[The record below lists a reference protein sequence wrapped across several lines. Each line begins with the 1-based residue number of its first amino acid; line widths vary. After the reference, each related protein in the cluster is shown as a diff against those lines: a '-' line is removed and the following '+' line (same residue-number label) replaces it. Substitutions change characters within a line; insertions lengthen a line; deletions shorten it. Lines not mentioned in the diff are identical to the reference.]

1 MSASRDFTC
10 LEDFMKTQTLVVGL
24 AAINLVLLLLTA
36 AQAMSREDV
45 SPILR
50 AHEIE
55 LVADRGLVRSRLEIK
70 PGSGVVLLQ
79 LFDQKGI
86 IKVKLGAGED
96 GSGMF
101 LADETQNSG
110 VQIIARQSGTS
121 ETPKTT
127 SITLTGKNGQQRIV
141 AP

>member
-1 MSASRDFTC
+1 
-10 LEDFMKTQTLVVGL
+10 MKTQRLVVGL
-24 AAINLVLLLLTA
+24 TAVNLVLLLLTA

-55 LVADRGLVRSRLEIK
+55 LVDDHGQIRSRLEVK

-79 LFDQKGI
+79 LFDQKGVL
-86 IKVKLGAGED
+86 KVKLGAGED

-110 VQIIARQSGTS
+110 VQIIASQAGTS

-127 SITLTGKNGQQRIV
+127 SITLRGKNSQQRIV
-141 AP
+141 TP

>member
-1 MSASRDFTC
+1 
-10 LEDFMKTQTLVVGL
+10 MKTQTLVVGL
-24 AAINLVLLLLTA
+24 IAINLVLLLLTT
-36 AQAMSREDV
+36 AQAMSRQDV

-55 LVADRGLVRSRLEIK
+55 LVDDHGLVRSRLEIK
-70 PGSGVVLLQ
+70 SGSGVVLLQ
-79 LFDQKGI
+79 LVDQKGI

-110 VQIIARQSGTS
+110 VQIIARRTGTS
-121 ETPKTT
+121 ETLQTT

-141 AP
+141 TP

>member
-1 MSASRDFTC
+1 
-10 LEDFMKTQTLVVGL
+10 MKIQRLVVGL
-24 AAINLVLLLLTA
+24 TAVNLVLLLLTA

-55 LVADRGLVRSRLEIK
+55 LVDDHGQVRSRLEVK

-110 VQIIARQSGTS
+110 VQIIARQTGTS
-121 ETPKTT
+121 EKPKTT

-141 AP
+141 TP

>member
-1 MSASRDFTC
+1 
-10 LEDFMKTQTLVVGL
+10 MKTQTLVVGL
-24 AAINLVLLLLTA
+24 IAINLVLLFLTA
-36 AQAMSREDV
+36 AQAMSRQDV

-55 LVADRGLVRSRLEIK
+55 LVDDHGQIRSRLEVK
-70 PGSGVVLLQ
+70 PGSGLVLLQ
-79 LFDQKGI
+79 PFDQKGI
-86 IKVKLGAGED
+86 INVKLGAGED

-121 ETPKTT
+121 ETPKTI

>member
-1 MSASRDFTC
+1 
-10 LEDFMKTQTLVVGL
+10 MKTQTLVVGL
-24 AAINLVLLLLTA
+24 SAINLVLLVLTA

-55 LVADRGLVRSRLEIK
+55 LVDDHGLVRSRLEIK

>member
-1 MSASRDFTC
+1 
-10 LEDFMKTQTLVVGL
+10 MKTQTLVVGL
-24 AAINLVLLLLTA
+24 TAINLVLLLLTA

-55 LVADRGLVRSRLEIK
+55 LVDDHGLVRSRLEIK
-70 PGSGVVLLQ
+70 RSGVVLLQ

-110 VQIIARQSGTS
+110 VQIIARQTGTSDTS
-121 ETPKTT
+121 ETPQTT
-127 SITLTGKNGQQRIV
+127 SITLTGKNGQRRIV
-141 AP
+141 TP